1 MLNPIL
7 PTSTGGGTDPELEGR
22 VDALEQKTEQ
32 TAHDVTSLYENIIAP
47 LSDSVGEI
55 DTKVYSL
62 ENGFDELKTTV
73 EAHENSLADTER
85 FKESATLPFQGFSV
99 SYLYGQ
105 AGNFL
110 SWQTPLSRFNTALG
124 TVVFTAND
132 VECSFE
138 VTETDTVNDVVSKF
152 YDAASAAGYYT
163 YPSMFLGNL
172 RFEAS
177 LGSSLRFPQTSWPA
191 LWSVLGVS
199 GQSVYSNAIEDP
211 FTLSPQK
218 MLLQNSGGENVDDRF
233 QRLQTELDMLDY
245 VSGKVGPVD
254 ILQDPQIGQI
264 AYIYSSGEGY
274 YNGAEDLS
282 FYLIASDTMEMT
294 VNGNLITVVA
304 GEDLSFWGIFN
315 AISNSLP
322 HPLMLEYFG
331 GQLRIVVQGNTDIQ
345 IISGKIAQLFGFMN
359 SSATTREFEQLPY
372 GFKATEILH
381 DLNRTYPLSVD
392 ATLELMRSEIHNL
405 QNGINHL
412 LREVAELKSGGA

>member
-7 PTSTGGGTDPELEGR
+7 PTNAGGGTDPELEGR

-55 DTKVYSL
+55 STKVYSL

-73 EAHENSLADTER
+73 EAHESSLADTER
-85 FKESATLPFQGFSV
+85 FKESATVPFEGFST

-110 SWQTPLSRFNTALG
+110 NWQTPLSRFNTALG
-124 TVVFTAND
+124 TVNFTAND

-138 VTETDTVNDVVSKF
+138 VEETDTVNDVVNKF

-199 GQSVYSNAIEDP
+199 GQSIFSNAIEDP

-245 VSGKVGPVD
+245 VSGKLGPVD
-254 ILQDPQIGQI
+254 ILQDPQVSQI
-264 AYIYSSGEGY
+264 AYIYSAGPNYFSGT
-274 YNGAEDLS
+274 EDFS
-282 FYLIASDTMEMT
+282 NYLTATDTMEMT
-294 VNGNLITVVA
+294 VNGDPITVVA
-304 GEDLSFWGIFN
+304 GSDLSFWGVFN
-315 AISNSLP
+315 AIFSALP
-322 HPLMLEYFG
+322 APLMLEYFG
-331 GQLRIVVQGNTDIQ
+331 GQLRIRVDGNTSVQ
-345 IISGKIAQLFGFMN
+345 ITGGKIQQLFGFTN
-359 SSATTREFEQLPY
+359 DVVKTIEFEQLPY
-372 GFKATEILH
+372 GFRATEILH
-381 DLNRTYPLSVD
+381 DLNRPYPLSVD
-392 ATLELMRSEIHNL
+392 ATLELMRSEINNL

-412 LREVAELKSGGA
+412 LREVAELKNGGA

>member
-55 DTKVYSL
+55 STKVYSL

-73 EAHENSLADTER
+73 EAHESSLADTER
-85 FKESATLPFQGFSV
+85 FKESASLPFEGFST

-110 SWQTPLSRFNTALG
+110 NWQTPLSRFNTALG

-138 VTETDTVNDVVSKF
+138 VTETDTVNDVVNKF
-152 YDAASAAGYYT
+152 YDAATAAGYYT

-199 GQSVYSNAIEDP
+199 GQSIFSNAIEDP
-211 FTLSPQK
+211 YTLAPYK
-218 MLLQNSGGENVDDRF
+218 ILLQNSGGENVDDRF
-233 QRLQTELDMLDY
+233 QRLENELGMLDY
-245 VSGKVGPVD
+245 VSGKLGPVD
-254 ILQDPQIGQI
+254 ILQDPQVGQI
-264 AYIYSSGEGY
+264 AYIYSAGPNYFSGT
-274 YNGAEDLS
+274 EDFS
-282 FYLIASDTMEMT
+282 NYLTATDTMELT
-294 VNGNLITVVA
+294 VNGEQITVVA
-304 GEDLSFWGIFN
+304 GSDLSFWGLFN
-315 AISNSLP
+315 VISNTLP
-322 HPLMLEYFG
+322 SPLMLEYFA
-331 GQLRIVVQGNTDIQ
+331 GQLRIVVEGNTDIQ
-345 IISGKIAQLFGFMN
+345 IAGGKIAQLFGFMN
-359 SSATTREFEQLPY
+359 ASAKTLEFEQLPY
-372 GFKATEILH
+372 GFRATEILY
-381 DLNRTYPLSVD
+381 DLNRIYPLSVD
-392 ATLELMRSEIHNL
+392 AAMKAMRDEIYNL

-412 LREVAELKSGGA
+412 LREVAELKNGDV